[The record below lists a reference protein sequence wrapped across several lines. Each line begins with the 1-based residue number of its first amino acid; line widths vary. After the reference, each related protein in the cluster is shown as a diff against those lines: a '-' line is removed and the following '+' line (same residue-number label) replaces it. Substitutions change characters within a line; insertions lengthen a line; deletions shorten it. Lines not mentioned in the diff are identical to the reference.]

1 MAKFGERF
9 LASVANPAYG
19 RGLFNVGAAFSAAP
33 RLRRE
38 REEAEK
44 LLQSNI
50 NNPTQLAKLEQQYRL
65 RGKTDLA
72 NIFAKASVS
81 AKGLLQQQG
90 RDSIS
95 VIQQQLMAENDP
107 VRMQQLEDAMV
118 AVARQTGQADPSSLV
133 GTALNIQDSRQ
144 RREDARIQRENQL
157 FSRREAAIAQAYYGV
172 SSEDKDKFIE
182 NAEKA
187 GFGKIVKQ
195 LEVERL
201 RHESYLEESEKRK
214 ADARSSLNIP
224 DIEKRIKTLPENQ
237 QAQFKERLDEIKKLE
252 PNFSKGETWGTGE
265 RERAWRQLDSLDR
278 ALFSANATILS
289 TTNSRIKT
297 LDSRLNTINK
307 ELEKPASP
315 QEAKLYITQ
324 AVSEI
329 SAERGGFAD
338 YVLTDVDSSDDRVKQ
353 RAIKL
358 ATAKKNEALTQE
370 KANIEAELV
379 ELQKTFEP
387 ATEKEEETEA
397 EDPVGIR

>member
-9 LASVANPAYG
+9 LASVANPTYGKGLFASAYG
-19 RGLFNVGAAFSAAP
+19 LGAAP
-33 RLRRE
+33 RLRKE
-38 REEAEK
+38 QEEAEK
-44 LLQSNI
+44 LLQSNV
-50 NNPTQLAKLEQQYRL
+50 NNPIELAKLEQQYRL

-72 NIFAKASVS
+72 DIFAKASIS

-157 FSRREAAIAQAYYGV
+157 FSRREATIAQAYYGV
-172 SSEDKDKFIE
+172 SNEDKNKFIE

-201 RHESYLEESEKRK
+201 RHESYVEDSERRK
-214 ADARSSLNIP
+214 IDARSPLNIP
-224 DIEKRIKTLPENQ
+224 DMEKRIKDLPENQ
-237 QAQFKERLDEIKKLE
+237 QEQFKERLDQIKKLE

-278 ALFSANATILS
+278 ALFSANATIIS

-307 ELEKPASP
+307 ELEKPASN
-315 QEAKLYITQ
+315 QEAKLYVTE
-324 AVSEI
+324 AVSQI
-329 SAERGGFAD
+329 SKERGDFVD
-338 YVLTDVDSSDDRVKQ
+338 FVMTDVDSSDDRVKQ
-353 RAIKL
+353 RAIEL

-370 KANIEAELV
+370 KITIEAELV

-387 ATEKEEETEA
+387 AAEEEETKS
-397 EDPVGIR
+397 EDPLGIR